1 MISRRFEREADIFAA
16 EMLGGGAAMAGAMKR
31 LAADNLSN
39 LNPHPLY
46 VWFHYSHPPIVE
58 RVTLLEGTE
67 GNTNSRQA
75 IFKGTDL

>member
-1 MISRRFEREADIFAA
+1 MMISRRFEREADIFAA
-16 EMLGGGAAMAGAMKR
+16 DMLGGGAAMAAAMKR

-58 RVTLLEGTE
+58 RVALLEGA
-67 GNTNSRQA
+67 G
-75 IFKGTDL
+75 KDLPRSTPRNNLQ